1 VRRRLLR
8 QPARGPADDLV
19 SPDPVALL
27 DLAVRAARE
36 AAAYVRAERP
46 AGRVDV
52 AATKSSAT
60 DPVTVI
66 DRGSERLVVE
76 RLLAE
81 RPDDGVLGEE
91 GGVREGTSGVR
102 WVIDPIDGTVNFVY
116 GIERYA
122 VSVAAEHDGEV
133 VAGAVVDVVHGTAWL
148 AARGHGA
155 VREQDGERRTLLMPE
170 PPPLTSALVGT
181 GFSYDAATRARQG
194 AAVAALL
201 PQVRDVR
208 RLGAATLDLC
218 SVADGTLDAYVEA
231 GLQPW
236 DHAAAGLVVTEAG
249 GVLGGHD
256 GRPGERLVTA
266 MHPGLEA
273 EFSAAVRACGF

>member
-1 VRRRLLR
+1 MTT
-8 QPARGPADDLV
+8 
-19 SPDPVALL
+19 DPL
-27 DLAVRAARE
+27 DLLELAARAARE

-46 AGRVDV
+46 SGRVEV
-52 AATKSSAT
+52 AATKSSDT
-60 DPVTVI
+60 DPVTRI
-66 DRGSERLVVE
+66 DRGAERVVVD

-122 VSVAAEHDGEV
+122 VSVAAELDGVV

-155 VREQDGERRTLLMPE
+155 VRERGDVRETLRLPE
-170 PPPLTSALVGT
+170 PPPLASALVGT
-181 GFSYDAATRARQG
+181 GFSYDADRRARQG
-194 AAVAALL
+194 AAVARLL

-208 RLGAATLDLC
+208 RIGAASLDLC
-218 SVADGTLDAYVEA
+218 SVADGTLDAYVEE

-249 GVLGGHD
+249 GALGGHD

-266 MHPGLEA
+266 VHPALEQ
-273 EFSAAVRACGF
+273 EFSAVVRACGF

>member
-1 VRRRLLR
+1 
-8 QPARGPADDLV
+8 V

-27 DLAVRAARE
+27 DLAARAARE
-36 AAAYVRAERP
+36 AADYVRVERP

-60 DPVTVI
+60 DPVTAI

-91 GGVREGTSGVR
+91 GGVRPGTSGVR

-122 VSVAAEHDGEV
+122 VSVAAELDGEV
-133 VAGAVVDVVHGTAWL
+133 VAGAVVDVSHGTAWL

-155 VREQDGERRTLLMPE
+155 VREHDGRREALHVPD
-170 PPPLTSALVGT
+170 PPPLSSALVGT
-181 GFSYDAATRARQG
+181 GFSYDAATRAGQG

-201 PQVRDVR
+201 TQVRDVR

-218 SVADGTLDAYVEA
+218 SVADGSLDAYVEA

-249 GVLGGHD
+249 GALGGRD
-256 GRPGERLVTA
+256 AAPGESLVTA
-266 MHPGLEA
+266 AHPALLT
-273 EFSAAVRACGF
+273 EFSAVVRACGF

>member
-1 VRRRLLR
+1 MTT
-8 QPARGPADDLV
+8 
-19 SPDPVALL
+19 DPL
-27 DLAVRAARE
+27 DLLALATRAARE
-36 AAAYVRAERP
+36 AAEYVRAERP
-46 AGRVDV
+46 SGRVEV
-52 AATKSSAT
+52 AATKSSDT
-60 DPVTVI
+60 DPVTRI
-66 DRGSERLVVE
+66 DRGAERVVVE

-81 RPDDGVLGEE
+81 RPDDGVMGEE

-122 VSVAAEHDGEV
+122 VSVAAELDGEV

-155 VREQDGERRTLLMPE
+155 VRERGDVRETLRLPE
-170 PPPLTSALVGT
+170 PPPLASALVGT
-181 GFSYDAATRARQG
+181 GFSYDPDRRARQG
-194 AAVAALL
+194 AAVARLL

-208 RLGAATLDLC
+208 RIGAASLDLC
-218 SVADGTLDAYVEA
+218 SVADGTLDAYVEE

-249 GVLGGHD
+249 GALGGHD

-266 MHPGLEA
+266 VHPGLEA
-273 EFSAAVRACGF
+273 EFSAVVRACGF